1 MKLVTK
7 QIAKKLSKYP
17 LNSTDGQQ
25 PKDAVVK
32 FFTPWTYWTW
42 YVTEFDGKDTFF
54 GFVEGHDKEWG
65 YFSLSELESIKG
77 PFGMGVERDIFF
89 DNKKI
94 DENGE
99 GYGE

>member
-7 QIAKKLSKYP
+7 AIEKELSKCP
-17 LNSTDGQQ
+17 LHSTDGQY
-25 PKDAVVK
+25 PKRIVVK

-42 YVTEFDGKDTFF
+42 YATEYDGKDRFF

-77 PFGMGVERDIFF
+77 PFGMKVERDIMFS
-89 DNKKI
+89 KKVI
-94 DENGE
+94 SEGGFITDE
-99 GYGE
+99 